1 MAQSIPF
8 ELASP
13 LFRWEQE
20 HFMGFGVDNY
30 SSDTAPSEL
39 FHTLNN
45 VMPITDG
52 ALRRRWGYSLFAA
65 ADGGVGRPTRF
76 TEYLNDTSGVRKLVQ
91 SSATGVRA
99 LNEDGT
105 VYRASIFTPGGG
117 ATAPRLMGSRSYAY
131 FADSVGAD
139 LKKWDGSAVLG
150 VTKWGIT
157 APVTAISVGVPAAGA
172 ITLLSGR
179 DYFVV
184 FKNSTTGHCSG
195 LSPVSATTGPLTAQ
209 QVPLSNIEVSADAQV
224 DVKVIL
230 ATADGGDQTTLFKV
244 AEIANAVTVYADT
257 TPEETLLLNNIYSE
271 VDSFGGGHG
280 VLFNDPP
287 PSTGTFPTKHRGRAF
302 LINGQFVNFSK
313 NLSETATSTGS
324 IVGRYEECWPATYQ
338 IDVSTRSE
346 TPRALLSDGNVL
358 YVGTER
364 HIRRIDGDGPDFG
377 VADIAFNEV
386 GIVNAEV
393 WKVVFAEGQPVGTM
407 WLSPDKRVLQSNLTD
422 YVDVG
427 TPIQTTLNSIN
438 SAAIQT
444 SNAMFVSDGEFDLFI
459 LAIPTGSNT
468 LPDTLCVYNLRT
480 RKWVTWQFVDG
491 VASMC
496 FSLLSTTGEAQWLF
510 ASSTNNKTYRLL
522 RSLIQDRVG
531 DTPSNI
537 VVTFQTNWNAM
548 GDPTAR
554 KAINEMEFVTGDSN
568 LSILIEGAST
578 ISQFATPST
587 VKNSTVTLSPF
598 GEYKIYPAASRSRD
612 RYYRFTGTS
621 NATVNTVLEA
631 FSVMLVP
638 VNRT

>member
-20 HFMGFGVDNY
+20 HFTGFGMDNY

-39 FHTLNN
+39 FRTLNN
-45 VMPITDG
+45 IMPITSGSLD
-52 ALRRRWGYSLFAA
+52 RRWGYSLFAT
-65 ADGGVGRPTRF
+65 ADIGVGVPIRF
-76 TEYLNDTSGVRKLVQ
+76 TEYLNDTTGVRKLIQ
-91 SSATGVRA
+91 ASATGVRA

-105 VYRASIFTPGGG
+105 EFRTSIFTPGGG

-139 LKKWDGSAVLG
+139 LKKWDGSAALG

-157 APVTAISVGVPAAGA
+157 APVTAISVGAPAAGA
-172 ITLLSGR
+172 ITLLAGR
-179 DYFVV
+179 DYFLV

-209 QVPLSNIEVSADAQV
+209 QVPLSNIQVSGDAQV

-230 ATADGGDQTTLFKV
+230 ATADGGDQTTLYKV
-244 AEIANAVTVYADT
+244 AEIANAVTVYTDT

-271 VDSFGGGHG
+271 IDNFGGGHG

-302 LINGQFVNFSK
+302 LINGQFINFSK
-313 NLSETATSTGS
+313 NLSETTTSTGS

-338 IDVSTRSE
+338 IDISTRAE
-346 TPRALLSDGNVL
+346 TPKALLSDGNVL

-364 HIRRIDGDGPDFG
+364 HIRQIAGDGPDFG

-386 GIVNAEV
+386 GVVNAEV
-393 WKVVFAEGQPVGTM
+393 WKVVFSEGQPVGTM

-427 TPIQTTLNSIN
+427 TSIQTTLNSLN

-444 SNAMFVSDGEFDLFI
+444 SNAMFVSDGEFDLYI

-468 LPDTLCVYNLRT
+468 TPDTLCVYNLRT
-480 RKWVTWQFVDG
+480 RKWVTWTLADN

-496 FSLLSTTGEAQWLF
+496 FSLLSTTGAPQWLF

-522 RSLIQDRVG
+522 RSLIQDRAG
-531 DTPSNI
+531 DTPVDI
-537 VVTFQTNWNAM
+537 TATFQTNWNAF

-554 KAINEMEFVTGDSN
+554 KALNELEFVTADSA

-578 ISQFATPST
+578 VAQFDTPNT

-598 GEYKIYPAASRSRD
+598 GEYKIYPAASRARD
-612 RYYRFTGTS
+612 RYFRLTGTS
-621 NATVNTVLEA
+621 TGTASPVLEA
-631 FSVMLVP
+631 FSVLLVP